1 MPDAT
6 EKETRKYEDTSKDTV
21 DSVMHSSRFDT
32 NALNRAIENASRD
45 PNFINKSIQLLSR
58 MQFPAYKNDI
68 LKYIRQNTDD
78 LQVISL
84 FETLNG
90 YREFKDQYQIR
101 KAFEINIPK
110 KKTTNQI
117 SETTRKNP
125 KGRTRSKT
133 FDQSTKDSE
142 VINESEERNDY
153 PEVPPSAMSNFVC
166 DKCGKP
172 FQNQNDLYQHRRF
185 EGS

>member
-68 LKYIRQNTDD
+68 LKYIR
-78 LQVISL
+78 
-84 FETLNG
+84 
-90 YREFKDQYQIR
+90 
-101 KAFEINIPK
+101 
-110 KKTTNQI
+110 
-117 SETTRKNP
+117 
-125 KGRTRSKT
+125 RTQMICK
-133 FDQSTKDSE
+133 
-142 VINESEERNDY
+142 
-153 PEVPPSAMSNFVC
+153 
-166 DKCGKP
+166 
-172 FQNQNDLYQHRRF
+172 
-185 EGS
+185 